1 RLASAASADVRVWD
15 VASGR
20 EKARFSKRGLHV
32 ESVAWRPNSASI
44 AVLRYGGDVLILN
57 DSTLE
62 EKCSFSTQ
70 TGLTHSVAFAPN
82 QRFVAFGD
90 RFNMTNS
97 GRIDIWDITNEER
110 VGELESHQS
119 TITTMAFSPDS
130 SRLVFAS
137 SAHNRVWLWSIGSG

>member
-1 RLASAASADVRVWD
+1 
-15 VASGR
+15 
-20 EKARFSKRGLHV
+20 
-32 ESVAWRPNSASI
+32 
-44 AVLRYGGDVLILN
+44 GDVLILN

-82 QRFVAFGD
+82 QRFVALGD

-137 SAHNRVWLWSIGSG
+137 SAHNRVWLWSIGSGEKLILLKGLRHDMTSLAFSLNGDSVAAGDSRGVIKVWELNK